1 MTDKINI
8 IIGQNIRNRR
18 RKMCITQKKLSLLIG
33 ISYQQ
38 LHKYEV
44 GVNAVSAAKLKQ
56 LSEIFECGVQ
66 DFYYDVE
73 ADFAENIYKPSQIE
87 TQKIKSIIRDFVS
100 VDSPSL
106 QEHICVIVRN
116 IALEYRRQMMNNL

>member
-1 MTDKINI
+1 MTDEINI

-18 RKMCITQKKLSLLIG
+18 RRMCITQKQLGSLIG
-33 ISYQQ
+33 VSYQQ

-56 LSEIFECGVQ
+56 LAEIFECGVQ
-66 DFYYDVE
+66 DFYYDRE
-73 ADFAENIYKPSQIE
+73 ADFVENIYKPAQAE
-87 TQKIKSIIRDFVS
+87 TLKIKAIIRDFVS

-116 IALEYRRQMMNNL
+116 IALEYRRQMMSNL